1 MIDVNDIS
9 LYKKCQ
15 RKQYDVWMCKPPLGT
30 VVINRLEQYDLLVYL
45 RKYVPLLR
53 ERDFLTSIELR
64 EIKESNKSIYLFITK
79 NCYVTNKFD
88 SIIIYGVAG
97 ELRVT
102 DYKFIC
108 NNYKVKNKNGRYIN
122 IAGFMRKEFISYNDE
137 RVLSWHKVR
146 FMADKSVD
154 ERALFIPK
162 EYVGAVLTNTGYLVK
177 YNQRG
182 IDHGKGDFIVC
193 NSSDLSNRYIV
204 NGLVF
209 SGTFSNKGWSD
220 SIEEVKLSSKPQDL
234 FEKIIPFK
242 LSTKFKD
249 TFNKFLTNGD
259 FRLIDSSISLGRL
272 KIKVESTIN
281 SRIKFELICIH
292 IGKKLKVSFL
302 YKDKLEVNTVL
313 DTTFGLNSVTRE
325 VKTLISSLDIYKKYY
340 ESSMLR
346 DTRKLLSNNSCT
358 SSLDLLDN
366 NIKSLSSNYIKK
378 VYLIISCL
386 NKFVGDK
393 NSIGVFIDDSKVESG
408 SDYSI
413 DLLCHY
419 NITFN
424 ISFDSDLDNNFIIT
438 CLVNSKKFTKKIKGV
453 SSRDIYEKFCYYV
466 DEVLRCI

>member
-1 MIDVNDIS
+1 MIDVSDIS
-9 LYKKCQ
+9 LYKKCK

-45 RKYVPLLR
+45 REYVSLLR

-64 EIKESNKSIYLFITK
+64 EIKESNKSIYSFIVK
-79 NCYVTNKFD
+79 NCYVTNKVD
-88 SIIIYGVAG
+88 SIVIYGVAG

-108 NNYKVKNKNGRYIN
+108 DNYKVKNKNGKYIG

-137 RVLSWHKVR
+137 KVLPWHKVR
-146 FMADKSVD
+146 FMTDKSVD
-154 ERALFIPK
+154 ERALFVPK
-162 EYVGAVLTNTGYLVK
+162 ENSGTVLTNTGYPAK

-193 NSSDLSNRYIV
+193 SSSDLSNRYIV

-313 DTTFGLNSVTRE
+313 DTTFGLNLVIRE
-325 VKTLISSLDIYKKYY
+325 VKILISSLDVYKKYY
-340 ESSMLR
+340 ENSMLR
-346 DTRKLLSNNSCT
+346 NTRKLLSNNSCT
-358 SSLDLLDN
+358 LSLDLLDN

-413 DLLCHY
+413 DLLCYY

-466 DEVLRCI
+466 DEVLRCL

>member
-45 RKYVPLLR
+45 REYVSLLR

-64 EIKESNKSIYLFITK
+64 EIKESNKSIYSFIVK
-79 NCYVTNKFD
+79 NCYVTNKVD
-88 SIIIYGVAG
+88 SIVIYGVAG

-108 NNYKVKNKNGRYIN
+108 DNYKVKNKNGKYIG

-137 RVLSWHKVR
+137 KVLPWHKIR
-146 FMADKSVD
+146 FMTDKSVD

-162 EYVGAVLTNTGYLVK
+162 EHNGTVLTNTGYPAK

-193 NSSDLSNRYIV
+193 SSSDLSNRYIV

-313 DTTFGLNSVTRE
+313 DTTFGLNLVIRE
-325 VKTLISSLDIYKKYY
+325 VKILISSLDVYKKYY
-340 ESSMLR
+340 ENSMLSN
-346 DTRKLLSNNSCT
+346 TRKLLSSNSCT
-358 SSLDLLDN
+358 LSLDLLDT

-378 VYLIISCL
+378 VYIIISCL
-386 NKFVGDK
+386 NKFVSDK

-438 CLVNSKKFTKKIKGV
+438 CLVNGKKFTKKIKGV